1 MKRLKIILNCN
12 KFYFILL
19 SFVLIYC
26 LITTKLICYE
36 SKYNLNDNFLNGK
49 IIDYNIDG
57 NKLDLV
63 LYGKELVKA
72 IYYINDDTEKIYI
85 QNNIKLG
92 IKLKLSGVFNAP
104 KNNTI
109 PNNFNYKNYLYNKKI
124 YKIFN
129 IDFYEF
135 SDKSNVFYRIKN
147 MIIKKNNDTNE
158 LSQYLKTFIL
168 GDKRELDS
176 SVYSNFQING
186 ISHLFAISG
195 MHISI
200 FSALLFYI
208 LKLFKI
214 QEKKSFAIVF
224 LFLSFYAFLTSFLA
238 SIVRALVFML
248 FLNLNKFMHLNLSNI
263 KCLLLSISSILF
275 FKPFMLYDLG
285 FQYSSVTV
293 MGILISKDFITGNYI
308 EKVFRVS
315 LIAFIFSLP
324 ITIHNFY
331 EINLL
336 SPIINV
342 LLVPF
347 VSFVLYPLILLNF
360 IFTFF
365 TPVTLFILEIL
376 TFINNFFASLSFSII
391 NIAKISLLVIFIYYC
406 SLIIYFITKRKIFL
420 LVIVFLTIYCK
431 FIPLMDSSSYVYYLD
446 VGQGDSILLIG
457 KNRNS
462 VTLVDTGGSINFKSE
477 EWQQSKRKFIDISN
491 TILFMKSLGIKYIN
505 NLIITHGG
513 MWLVSRIT

>member
-263 KCLLLSISSILF
+263 
-275 FKPFMLYDLG
+275 
-285 FQYSSVTV
+285 
-293 MGILISKDFITGNYI
+293 
-308 EKVFRVS
+308 
-315 LIAFIFSLP
+315 
-324 ITIHNFY
+324 
-331 EINLL
+331 
-336 SPIINV
+336 
-342 LLVPF
+342 
-347 VSFVLYPLILLNF
+347 
-360 IFTFF
+360 
-365 TPVTLFILEIL
+365 
-376 TFINNFFASLSFSII
+376 
-391 NIAKISLLVIFIYYC
+391 
-406 SLIIYFITKRKIFL
+406 
-420 LVIVFLTIYCK
+420 
-431 FIPLMDSSSYVYYLD
+431 
-446 VGQGDSILLIG
+446 
-457 KNRNS
+457 
-462 VTLVDTGGSINFKSE
+462 
-477 EWQQSKRKFIDISN
+477 
-491 TILFMKSLGIKYIN
+491 IK
-505 NLIITHGG
+505 
-513 MWLVSRIT
+513 